1 MANNTLKTRILI
13 CNDTSANWGSSEK
26 VLLKGELAIEFTTD
40 GAPKFKVGDGT
51 NTFSALP
58 YATMTTAEIT
68 TAITNAVNAAKHS
81 HANKTTLD
89 AIEVAL
95 TNALKK
101 NYDAAYTHSTQAHA
115 PSNAQ
120 ANVIETVKV
129 NGAALTP
136 SSKAVDIS
144 VPTKVSQLTN
154 DAGYKTTDNNT
165 TYGLGANASAA
176 NGNAKITLTGSDSSS
191 KSVTIKGSG
200 ATTVT
205 TDANGAVVVT
215 STNTV
220 YSHPNSGVTAGT
232 YKSVTV
238 NAQGHVTGGSN
249 PTTLA
254 GYGITDAAAKSH
266 KHGNADITDVDA
278 SKITSGTIDIARLP
292 KGALERCVIVTDD
305 TARFAL
311 TTDSVQIGDTVKV
324 TATNKM
330 YFVIDDTKL
339 NTEAG
344 YTVYT
349 AGTATS
355 VPWSGV
361 TGKPSTYPPSEHTH
375 DINALINTLGIG
387 TATPTDTD
395 YYICQTAGGGTSDLT
410 YARRSTSSMWNYIK
424 GKADTIYQP
433 KGSYAT
439 SDHTHTY
446 IIDCGNNASKTTLAY
461 SKAGLGYS
469 EYTWLAAW
477 NGYEL
482 RAVNKNQFATS
493 GHTHSQY
500 YDSTISRTTNTVLAA
515 PNGSNGGAT
524 FRALM
529 EEDLPRHN
537 NPYYWEFIGTSGQ
550 DGYIK
555 IMTIKPTVAYQN
567 QPMTFLFGQRGV
579 VSVCRLSIE
588 FTNAGS
594 ASTTEV
600 NSFTVAGAGM
610 NFYIVKSSAGVFDVY
625 VKKIDKYDSIV
636 LYGYWK
642 SSFMDST
649 TITFSDTQI
658 TSVPSGYVQAGW
670 GETVNRS
677 AVSNRTDNSIIVQ
690 LNGGS
695 TEGTNKF
702 TFNGSAAKTINITP
716 SAIGASAV
724 GHSHGVLEDPTKS
737 GANTTNFV
745 SLSYYAKELDDST
758 SDYVAVWNKKGN
770 QIGTQSKSAFVLA
783 SRTYNVTSGTIY
795 LPWDDTSA
803 RAKLPTIETLTRWNG
818 AYDKNGGSVLA
829 YCNQGAFA
837 NGATCN
843 ITYGTSAPTGSGKKG
858 DIYIQIS

>member
-129 NGAALTP
+129 NGTALTP

-305 TARFAL
+305 AARFAL

-361 TGKPSTYPPSEHTH
+361 TGKPSTYTPSAHTQA
-375 DINALINTLGIG
+375 ISTITGLQAALDSKAVNSNMTGATADANG
-387 TATPTDTD
+387 THGLVPAPAKGNQGQFLRGDGKWATPTDTK
-395 YYICQTAGGGTSDLT
+395 YGA
-410 YARRSTSSMWNYIK
+410 ATSSAAGLMSATDKAKLDGIANNANNYSHPTTSGNKHIPTGGSAGQILRWSADGTAVWGSDNNTTYSKFK
-424 GKADTIYQP
+424 G
-433 KGSYAT
+433 AT
-439 SDHTHTY
+439 SDAAGGDGLVPAPAKGAQGQFLRGDGTWATPTDHTY
-446 IIDCGNNASKTTLAY
+446 STMTGASSSADGASGLVPKPAAGSQSKFLRGDGTWAIPTDNNNAVTNTLNTTTKAY
-461 SKAGLGYS
+461 ITG
-469 EYTWLAAW
+469 T
-477 NGYEL
+477 
-482 RAVNKNQFATS
+482 TS
-493 GHTHSQY
+493 A
-500 YDSTISRTTNTVLAA
+500 TTNTGGQIFDTGVYLDTTAGTLTA
-515 PNGSNGGAT
+515 TTFKGALSGNSSSATKLSTSRNFSITGGAT
-524 FRALM
+524 
-529 EEDLPRHN
+529 
-537 NPYYWEFIGTSGQ
+537 
-550 DGYIK
+550 
-555 IMTIKPTVAYQN
+555 
-567 QPMTFLFGQRGV
+567 
-579 VSVCRLSIE
+579 
-588 FTNAGS
+588 
-594 ASTTEV
+594 
-600 NSFTVAGAGM
+600 AGAVSFSGT
-610 NFYIVKSSAGVFDVY
+610 GDVA
-625 VKKIDKYDSIV
+625 
-636 LYGYWK
+636 L
-642 SSFMDST
+642 
-649 TITFSDTQI
+649 
-658 TSVPSGYVQAGW
+658 
-670 GETVNRS
+670 
-677 AVSNRTDNSIIVQ
+677 
-690 LNGGS
+690 
-695 TEGTNKF
+695 
-702 TFNGSAAKTINITP
+702 
-716 SAIGASAV
+716 
-724 GHSHGVLEDPTKS
+724 
-737 GANTTNFV
+737 
-745 SLSYYAKELDDST
+745 
-758 SDYVAVWNKKGN
+758 
-770 QIGTQSKSAFVLA
+770 
-783 SRTYNVTSGTIY
+783 NVTALDAMKLNVASGN
-795 LPWDDTSA
+795 
-803 RAKLPTIETLTRWNG
+803 TLIFDGGG
-818 AYDKNGGSVLA
+818 AA
-829 YCNQGAFA
+829 
-837 NGATCN
+837 
-843 ITYGTSAPTGSGKKG
+843 
-858 DIYIQIS
+858 

>member
-129 NGAALTP
+129 NGTALTP

-278 SKITSGTIDIARLP
+278 SKITSGTIDITRLP

-361 TGKPSTYPPSEHTH
+361 TGKPSTYTPSAHTQA
-375 DINALINTLGIG
+375 ISTITGLQAALDSKAVNSDMTGATADANG
-387 TATPTDTD
+387 THGLVPAPAKGNQGQFLRGDGKWATPTDTKYGAATSSAAGLMSATD
-395 YYICQTAGGGTSDLT
+395 KAKLDGIANNANNYSHPTTSGNKHIPAGGSAGQILRWSADGTAVWGSDNNTT
-410 YARRSTSSMWNYIK
+410 YSKFK
-424 GKADTIYQP
+424 G
-433 KGSYAT
+433 AT
-439 SDHTHTY
+439 SDAAGGDGLVPAPAKGAQGQFLRGDGTWATPTDHTY
-446 IIDCGNNASKTTLAY
+446 STMTGASSSADGASGLVPKPTAGSQSKFLRGDGTWAIPTDNNNAVTNTLNTTTKAY
-461 SKAGLGYS
+461 ITG
-469 EYTWLAAW
+469 T
-477 NGYEL
+477 
-482 RAVNKNQFATS
+482 TS
-493 GHTHSQY
+493 A
-500 YDSTISRTTNTVLAA
+500 TTNTGGQIFDTGVYLDTTAGTLTA
-515 PNGSNGGAT
+515 TTFKGALSGNSSSATKLSTSRNFSITGGAT
-524 FRALM
+524 
-529 EEDLPRHN
+529 
-537 NPYYWEFIGTSGQ
+537 
-550 DGYIK
+550 
-555 IMTIKPTVAYQN
+555 
-567 QPMTFLFGQRGV
+567 
-579 VSVCRLSIE
+579 
-588 FTNAGS
+588 
-594 ASTTEV
+594 
-600 NSFTVAGAGM
+600 AGAVSFSGT
-610 NFYIVKSSAGVFDVY
+610 GDVA
-625 VKKIDKYDSIV
+625 
-636 LYGYWK
+636 L
-642 SSFMDST
+642 
-649 TITFSDTQI
+649 
-658 TSVPSGYVQAGW
+658 
-670 GETVNRS
+670 
-677 AVSNRTDNSIIVQ
+677 
-690 LNGGS
+690 
-695 TEGTNKF
+695 
-702 TFNGSAAKTINITP
+702 
-716 SAIGASAV
+716 
-724 GHSHGVLEDPTKS
+724 
-737 GANTTNFV
+737 
-745 SLSYYAKELDDST
+745 
-758 SDYVAVWNKKGN
+758 
-770 QIGTQSKSAFVLA
+770 
-783 SRTYNVTSGTIY
+783 NVTALDAMKLNVASGN
-795 LPWDDTSA
+795 
-803 RAKLPTIETLTRWNG
+803 TLIFDGGG
-818 AYDKNGGSVLA
+818 AA
-829 YCNQGAFA
+829 
-837 NGATCN
+837 
-843 ITYGTSAPTGSGKKG
+843 
-858 DIYIQIS
+858 

>member
-40 GAPKFKVGDGT
+40 GVPKFKVGDGT

-129 NGAALTP
+129 NGTALTP

-324 TATNKM
+324 TATSKM

-361 TGKPSTYPPSEHTH
+361 TGKPSTYTPSAHTQA
-375 DINALINTLGIG
+375 ISTITGLQAALDSKAANSDMTGATADANG
-387 TATPTDTD
+387 THGLVPAPAKGNQGQFLRGDGKWATPTDTK
-395 YYICQTAGGGTSDLT
+395 YGA
-410 YARRSTSSMWNYIK
+410 ATSSAAGLMSATDKAKLDGIANNANNYSHPTTSGNKHIPTGGSAGQILRWSADGTAVWGSDNNTTYSKFK
-424 GKADTIYQP
+424 G
-433 KGSYAT
+433 AT
-439 SDHTHTY
+439 SDAAGGDGLVPAPAKGAQGQFLRGDGTWATPTDHTY
-446 IIDCGNNASKTTLAY
+446 STMTGASSSADGASGLVPKPTAGSQSKFLRGDGTWAIPTDNNNAVTNTLNTTTKAY
-461 SKAGLGYS
+461 ITG
-469 EYTWLAAW
+469 T
-477 NGYEL
+477 
-482 RAVNKNQFATS
+482 TS
-493 GHTHSQY
+493 A
-500 YDSTISRTTNTVLAA
+500 TTNTGGQIFDTGVYLDTTAGTLTA
-515 PNGSNGGAT
+515 TTFKGALSGNSSSATKLSTSRNFSITGGAT
-524 FRALM
+524 
-529 EEDLPRHN
+529 
-537 NPYYWEFIGTSGQ
+537 
-550 DGYIK
+550 
-555 IMTIKPTVAYQN
+555 
-567 QPMTFLFGQRGV
+567 
-579 VSVCRLSIE
+579 
-588 FTNAGS
+588 
-594 ASTTEV
+594 
-600 NSFTVAGAGM
+600 AGAVSFSGT
-610 NFYIVKSSAGVFDVY
+610 GDVA
-625 VKKIDKYDSIV
+625 
-636 LYGYWK
+636 L
-642 SSFMDST
+642 
-649 TITFSDTQI
+649 
-658 TSVPSGYVQAGW
+658 
-670 GETVNRS
+670 
-677 AVSNRTDNSIIVQ
+677 
-690 LNGGS
+690 
-695 TEGTNKF
+695 
-702 TFNGSAAKTINITP
+702 
-716 SAIGASAV
+716 
-724 GHSHGVLEDPTKS
+724 
-737 GANTTNFV
+737 
-745 SLSYYAKELDDST
+745 
-758 SDYVAVWNKKGN
+758 
-770 QIGTQSKSAFVLA
+770 
-783 SRTYNVTSGTIY
+783 NVTALDAMKLNVASGN
-795 LPWDDTSA
+795 
-803 RAKLPTIETLTRWNG
+803 TLIFDGGG
-818 AYDKNGGSVLA
+818 AA
-829 YCNQGAFA
+829 
-837 NGATCN
+837 
-843 ITYGTSAPTGSGKKG
+843 
-858 DIYIQIS
+858 

>member
-40 GAPKFKVGDGT
+40 GVPKFKVGDGT

-361 TGKPSTYPPSEHTH
+361 TGKPSTYTPSAHTQA
-375 DINALINTLGIG
+375 ISTITGLQAALDSKAVNSDMTGATADANG
-387 TATPTDTD
+387 THGLVPAPAKGNQGQFLRGDGKWATPTDTKYGAATSSAAGLMSATD
-395 YYICQTAGGGTSDLT
+395 KAKLDGIANNANNYSHPTTSGNKHIPAGGSAGQILRWSADGTAVWGSDNNTT
-410 YARRSTSSMWNYIK
+410 YSKFK
-424 GKADTIYQP
+424 G
-433 KGSYAT
+433 AT
-439 SDHTHTY
+439 SDAAGGDGLVPAPAKGAQGQFLRGDGTWATPTDHTY
-446 IIDCGNNASKTTLAY
+446 STMTGASSSADGASGLVPKPTAGSQSKFLRGDGTWAIPTDNNNAVTNTLNTTTKAY
-461 SKAGLGYS
+461 ITG
-469 EYTWLAAW
+469 T
-477 NGYEL
+477 
-482 RAVNKNQFATS
+482 TS
-493 GHTHSQY
+493 A
-500 YDSTISRTTNTVLAA
+500 TTNTGGQIFDTGVYLDTTAGTLTA
-515 PNGSNGGAT
+515 TTFKGALSGNSSSATKLSTSRNFSITGGAT
-524 FRALM
+524 
-529 EEDLPRHN
+529 
-537 NPYYWEFIGTSGQ
+537 
-550 DGYIK
+550 
-555 IMTIKPTVAYQN
+555 
-567 QPMTFLFGQRGV
+567 
-579 VSVCRLSIE
+579 
-588 FTNAGS
+588 
-594 ASTTEV
+594 
-600 NSFTVAGAGM
+600 AGAVSFSGT
-610 NFYIVKSSAGVFDVY
+610 GDVA
-625 VKKIDKYDSIV
+625 
-636 LYGYWK
+636 L
-642 SSFMDST
+642 
-649 TITFSDTQI
+649 
-658 TSVPSGYVQAGW
+658 
-670 GETVNRS
+670 
-677 AVSNRTDNSIIVQ
+677 
-690 LNGGS
+690 
-695 TEGTNKF
+695 
-702 TFNGSAAKTINITP
+702 
-716 SAIGASAV
+716 
-724 GHSHGVLEDPTKS
+724 
-737 GANTTNFV
+737 
-745 SLSYYAKELDDST
+745 
-758 SDYVAVWNKKGN
+758 
-770 QIGTQSKSAFVLA
+770 
-783 SRTYNVTSGTIY
+783 NVTALDAMKLNVASGN
-795 LPWDDTSA
+795 
-803 RAKLPTIETLTRWNG
+803 TLIFDGGG
-818 AYDKNGGSVLA
+818 AA
-829 YCNQGAFA
+829 
-837 NGATCN
+837 
-843 ITYGTSAPTGSGKKG
+843 
-858 DIYIQIS
+858 

>member
-129 NGAALTP
+129 NGTALTP

-324 TATNKM
+324 TATSKM

-361 TGKPSTYPPSEHTH
+361 TGKPSTYTPSAHTQA
-375 DINALINTLGIG
+375 ISTITGLQAALDSKAANSDMTGATSDAAGGDGLVPAPAKGAQGQFLRGDG
-387 TATPTDTD
+387 TWATPTD
-395 YYICQTAGGGTSDLT
+395 
-410 YARRSTSSMWNYIK
+410 
-424 GKADTIYQP
+424 
-433 KGSYAT
+433 
-439 SDHTHTY
+439 HTY
-446 IIDCGNNASKTTLAY
+446 STMTGASSSADGVSGLVPKPAAGSQSKFLRGDGTWAIPTDNNNAVTNTLNTTTKAY
-461 SKAGLGYS
+461 ITG
-469 EYTWLAAW
+469 T
-477 NGYEL
+477 
-482 RAVNKNQFATS
+482 TS
-493 GHTHSQY
+493 A
-500 YDSTISRTTNTVLAA
+500 TTNTGGQIFDTGVYLDTTAGTLTA
-515 PNGSNGGAT
+515 TTFKGALSGNSSSATKLSTSRNFSITGGAT
-524 FRALM
+524 
-529 EEDLPRHN
+529 
-537 NPYYWEFIGTSGQ
+537 
-550 DGYIK
+550 
-555 IMTIKPTVAYQN
+555 
-567 QPMTFLFGQRGV
+567 
-579 VSVCRLSIE
+579 
-588 FTNAGS
+588 
-594 ASTTEV
+594 
-600 NSFTVAGAGM
+600 AGAVSFSGT
-610 NFYIVKSSAGVFDVY
+610 GDVA
-625 VKKIDKYDSIV
+625 
-636 LYGYWK
+636 L
-642 SSFMDST
+642 
-649 TITFSDTQI
+649 
-658 TSVPSGYVQAGW
+658 
-670 GETVNRS
+670 
-677 AVSNRTDNSIIVQ
+677 
-690 LNGGS
+690 
-695 TEGTNKF
+695 
-702 TFNGSAAKTINITP
+702 
-716 SAIGASAV
+716 
-724 GHSHGVLEDPTKS
+724 
-737 GANTTNFV
+737 
-745 SLSYYAKELDDST
+745 
-758 SDYVAVWNKKGN
+758 
-770 QIGTQSKSAFVLA
+770 
-783 SRTYNVTSGTIY
+783 NVTALDAMKLNVASGN
-795 LPWDDTSA
+795 
-803 RAKLPTIETLTRWNG
+803 TLIFDGGG
-818 AYDKNGGSVLA
+818 AA
-829 YCNQGAFA
+829 
-837 NGATCN
+837 
-843 ITYGTSAPTGSGKKG
+843 
-858 DIYIQIS
+858 

>member
-81 HANKTTLD
+81 HANKTPLD

-129 NGAALTP
+129 NGTALTP

-324 TATNKM
+324 TATSKM

-361 TGKPSTYPPSEHTH
+361 TGKPSTYTPSAHTQA
-375 DINALINTLGIG
+375 ISTITGLQAALDSKAANSDMTGATADANG
-387 TATPTDTD
+387 THGLVPAPAKGNQGQFLRGDGKWATPTDTK
-395 YYICQTAGGGTSDLT
+395 YGA
-410 YARRSTSSMWNYIK
+410 ATSSAAGLMSATDKAKLDGIANNANNYSHPTTSGNKHIPTGGSAGQILRWSADGTAVWGSDNNTTYSKFK
-424 GKADTIYQP
+424 G
-433 KGSYAT
+433 AT
-439 SDHTHTY
+439 SDAAGGDGLVPAPAKGAQGQFLRGDGTWATPTDHTY
-446 IIDCGNNASKTTLAY
+446 STMTGASSSADGVSGLVPKPAAGSQSKFLRGDGTWAIPTDNNNAVTNTLNTTTKAY
-461 SKAGLGYS
+461 ITG
-469 EYTWLAAW
+469 T
-477 NGYEL
+477 
-482 RAVNKNQFATS
+482 TS
-493 GHTHSQY
+493 A
-500 YDSTISRTTNTVLAA
+500 TTNTGGQIFDTGVYLDTTAGTLTA
-515 PNGSNGGAT
+515 TTFKGALSGNSSSATKLSTSRNFSITGGAT
-524 FRALM
+524 
-529 EEDLPRHN
+529 
-537 NPYYWEFIGTSGQ
+537 
-550 DGYIK
+550 
-555 IMTIKPTVAYQN
+555 
-567 QPMTFLFGQRGV
+567 
-579 VSVCRLSIE
+579 
-588 FTNAGS
+588 
-594 ASTTEV
+594 
-600 NSFTVAGAGM
+600 AGAVSFSGT
-610 NFYIVKSSAGVFDVY
+610 GDVA
-625 VKKIDKYDSIV
+625 
-636 LYGYWK
+636 L
-642 SSFMDST
+642 
-649 TITFSDTQI
+649 
-658 TSVPSGYVQAGW
+658 
-670 GETVNRS
+670 
-677 AVSNRTDNSIIVQ
+677 
-690 LNGGS
+690 
-695 TEGTNKF
+695 
-702 TFNGSAAKTINITP
+702 
-716 SAIGASAV
+716 
-724 GHSHGVLEDPTKS
+724 
-737 GANTTNFV
+737 
-745 SLSYYAKELDDST
+745 
-758 SDYVAVWNKKGN
+758 
-770 QIGTQSKSAFVLA
+770 
-783 SRTYNVTSGTIY
+783 NVTALDAMKLNVASGN
-795 LPWDDTSA
+795 
-803 RAKLPTIETLTRWNG
+803 TLIFDGGG
-818 AYDKNGGSVLA
+818 AA
-829 YCNQGAFA
+829 
-837 NGATCN
+837 
-843 ITYGTSAPTGSGKKG
+843 
-858 DIYIQIS
+858 

>member
-129 NGAALTP
+129 NGTALTP

-324 TATNKM
+324 TATSKM

-361 TGKPSTYPPSEHTH
+361 TGKPSTYTPSAHTQA
-375 DINALINTLGIG
+375 ISTITGLQAALDSKAANSDMTGATADANG
-387 TATPTDTD
+387 THGLVPAPAKGNQGQFLRGDGKWATPTDTKYGAATSSAAGLMSATDKAKLDGIANNANNYSHPTTSGNKHIPTGGSAGQILRWSADGTAVWGSGTDHKHDLSTMINTLSTEASVPTDAD
-395 YYICQTAGGGTSDLT
+395 YFVSQYVGGGTTTTT
-410 YARRSTSSMWNYIK
+410 YHRRPVSALWSYIK
-424 GKADTIYQP
+424 EKTDGLYQS

-446 IIDCGNNASKTTLAY
+446 IIDGGNNASKTTLAY

-493 GHTHSQY
+493 GHTHSY
-500 YDSTISRTTNTVLAA
+500 LPLSGGTVTGATSFTNTTTSTSTATGAVKVSGGVGVAGRMSANEVGIGNGTVIKYDST
-515 PNGSNGGAT
+515 
-524 FRALM
+524 
-529 EEDLPRHN
+529 
-537 NPYYWEFIGTSGQ
+537 
-550 DGYIK
+550 
-555 IMTIKPTVAYQN
+555 
-567 QPMTFLFGQRGV
+567 
-579 VSVCRLSIE
+579 
-588 FTNAGS
+588 
-594 ASTTEV
+594 
-600 NSFTVAGAGM
+600 
-610 NFYIVKSSAGVFDVY
+610 
-625 VKKIDKYDSIV
+625 
-636 LYGYWK
+636 
-642 SSFMDST
+642 
-649 TITFSDTQI
+649 
-658 TSVPSGYVQAGW
+658 
-670 GETVNRS
+670 
-677 AVSNRTDNSIIVQ
+677 
-690 LNGGS
+690 
-695 TEGTNKF
+695 NKC
-702 TFNGSAAKTINITP
+702 I
-716 SAIGASAV
+716 
-724 GHSHGVLEDPTKS
+724 
-737 GANTTNFV
+737 NFV
-745 SLSYYAKELDDST
+745 FS
-758 SDYVAVWNKKGN
+758 
-770 QIGTQSKSAFVLA
+770 
-783 SRTYNVTSGTIY
+783 
-795 LPWDDTSA
+795 
-803 RAKLPTIETLTRWNG
+803 
-818 AYDKNGGSVLA
+818 
-829 YCNQGAFA
+829 
-837 NGATCN
+837 
-843 ITYGTSAPTGSGKKG
+843 
-858 DIYIQIS
+858 

>member
-40 GAPKFKVGDGT
+40 GVPKFKVGDGT

-129 NGAALTP
+129 NGTTLTP

-361 TGKPSTYPPSEHTH
+361 TGKPSTYTPSAHTQA
-375 DINALINTLGIG
+375 ISTITGLQAALDSKAVNSDMTGATADANG
-387 TATPTDTD
+387 THGLVPAPAKGNQGQFLRGDGKWATPTDTKYGAATSSAAGLMSATD
-395 YYICQTAGGGTSDLT
+395 KAKLDGIANNANNYSHPTTSGNKHIPAGGSAGQILRWSADGTAVWGSDNNTT
-410 YARRSTSSMWNYIK
+410 YSKFK
-424 GKADTIYQP
+424 G
-433 KGSYAT
+433 AT
-439 SDHTHTY
+439 SDAAGGDGLVPAPAKGAQGQFLRGDGTWATPTDHTY
-446 IIDCGNNASKTTLAY
+446 STMTGASSSADGASGLVPKPTAGSQSKFLRGDGTWAIPTDNNNAVTNTLNTTTKAY
-461 SKAGLGYS
+461 ITG
-469 EYTWLAAW
+469 T
-477 NGYEL
+477 
-482 RAVNKNQFATS
+482 TS
-493 GHTHSQY
+493 A
-500 YDSTISRTTNTVLAA
+500 TTNTGGQIFDTGVYLDTTAGTLTA
-515 PNGSNGGAT
+515 TTFKGALSGNSSSATKLSTSRNFSITGGAT
-524 FRALM
+524 
-529 EEDLPRHN
+529 
-537 NPYYWEFIGTSGQ
+537 
-550 DGYIK
+550 
-555 IMTIKPTVAYQN
+555 
-567 QPMTFLFGQRGV
+567 
-579 VSVCRLSIE
+579 
-588 FTNAGS
+588 
-594 ASTTEV
+594 
-600 NSFTVAGAGM
+600 AGAVSFSGT
-610 NFYIVKSSAGVFDVY
+610 GDVA
-625 VKKIDKYDSIV
+625 
-636 LYGYWK
+636 L
-642 SSFMDST
+642 
-649 TITFSDTQI
+649 
-658 TSVPSGYVQAGW
+658 
-670 GETVNRS
+670 
-677 AVSNRTDNSIIVQ
+677 
-690 LNGGS
+690 
-695 TEGTNKF
+695 
-702 TFNGSAAKTINITP
+702 
-716 SAIGASAV
+716 
-724 GHSHGVLEDPTKS
+724 
-737 GANTTNFV
+737 
-745 SLSYYAKELDDST
+745 
-758 SDYVAVWNKKGN
+758 
-770 QIGTQSKSAFVLA
+770 
-783 SRTYNVTSGTIY
+783 NVTALDAMKLNVASGN
-795 LPWDDTSA
+795 
-803 RAKLPTIETLTRWNG
+803 TLIFDGGG
-818 AYDKNGGSVLA
+818 AA
-829 YCNQGAFA
+829 
-837 NGATCN
+837 
-843 ITYGTSAPTGSGKKG
+843 
-858 DIYIQIS
+858 

>member
-81 HANKTTLD
+81 HANKATLD

-129 NGAALTP
+129 NGTALTP

-361 TGKPSTYPPSEHTH
+361 TGKPSTYTPSAHTQA
-375 DINALINTLGIG
+375 ISTITGLQAALDSKAVNSDMTGATADANG
-387 TATPTDTD
+387 THGLVPAPAKGNQGQFLRGDGKWATPTDTKYGAATSSAAGLMSATD
-395 YYICQTAGGGTSDLT
+395 KAKLDGIANNANNYSHPTTSGNKHIPAGGSAGQILRWSADGTAVWGSDNNTT
-410 YARRSTSSMWNYIK
+410 YSKFK
-424 GKADTIYQP
+424 G
-433 KGSYAT
+433 AT
-439 SDHTHTY
+439 SDAAGGDGLVPAPAKGAQGQFLRGDGTWATPTDHTY
-446 IIDCGNNASKTTLAY
+446 STMTGASSSADGASGLVPKPTAGSQSKFLRGDGTWAIPTDNNNAVTNTLNTTTKAY
-461 SKAGLGYS
+461 ITG
-469 EYTWLAAW
+469 T
-477 NGYEL
+477 
-482 RAVNKNQFATS
+482 TS
-493 GHTHSQY
+493 A
-500 YDSTISRTTNTVLAA
+500 TTNTGGQIFDTGVYLDTTAGTLTA
-515 PNGSNGGAT
+515 TTFKGALSGNSSSATKLSTSRNFSITGGAT
-524 FRALM
+524 
-529 EEDLPRHN
+529 
-537 NPYYWEFIGTSGQ
+537 
-550 DGYIK
+550 
-555 IMTIKPTVAYQN
+555 
-567 QPMTFLFGQRGV
+567 
-579 VSVCRLSIE
+579 
-588 FTNAGS
+588 
-594 ASTTEV
+594 
-600 NSFTVAGAGM
+600 AGAVSFSGT
-610 NFYIVKSSAGVFDVY
+610 GDVA
-625 VKKIDKYDSIV
+625 
-636 LYGYWK
+636 L
-642 SSFMDST
+642 
-649 TITFSDTQI
+649 
-658 TSVPSGYVQAGW
+658 
-670 GETVNRS
+670 
-677 AVSNRTDNSIIVQ
+677 
-690 LNGGS
+690 
-695 TEGTNKF
+695 
-702 TFNGSAAKTINITP
+702 
-716 SAIGASAV
+716 
-724 GHSHGVLEDPTKS
+724 
-737 GANTTNFV
+737 
-745 SLSYYAKELDDST
+745 
-758 SDYVAVWNKKGN
+758 
-770 QIGTQSKSAFVLA
+770 
-783 SRTYNVTSGTIY
+783 NVTALDAMKLNVASGN
-795 LPWDDTSA
+795 
-803 RAKLPTIETLTRWNG
+803 TLIFDGGG
-818 AYDKNGGSVLA
+818 AA
-829 YCNQGAFA
+829 
-837 NGATCN
+837 
-843 ITYGTSAPTGSGKKG
+843 
-858 DIYIQIS
+858 

>member
-40 GAPKFKVGDGT
+40 GVPKFKVGDGT

-129 NGAALTP
+129 NGTTLTP

-361 TGKPSTYPPSEHTH
+361 TGKPSTYTPSAHTQA
-375 DINALINTLGIG
+375 ISTITGLQAALDSKAVNSDMTGATADANG
-387 TATPTDTD
+387 THGLVPAPAKGNQGQFLRGDGKWATPTDTK
-395 YYICQTAGGGTSDLT
+395 YGA
-410 YARRSTSSMWNYIK
+410 ATSSAAGLMSATDKAKLDGIANNANNYSHPTTSGNKHIPTGGSAGQILRWSADGTAVWGSDNNTTYSKFK
-424 GKADTIYQP
+424 G
-433 KGSYAT
+433 AT
-439 SDHTHTY
+439 SDAAGGDGLVPAPAKGAQGQFLRGDGTWATPTDHTY
-446 IIDCGNNASKTTLAY
+446 STMTGASSSADGASGLVPKPTAGSQSKFLRGDGTWAIPTDNNNAVTNTLNTTTKAY
-461 SKAGLGYS
+461 ITG
-469 EYTWLAAW
+469 T
-477 NGYEL
+477 
-482 RAVNKNQFATS
+482 TS
-493 GHTHSQY
+493 A
-500 YDSTISRTTNTVLAA
+500 TTNTGGQIFDTGVYLDTTAGTLTA
-515 PNGSNGGAT
+515 TTFKGALSGNSSSATKLSTSRNFSITGGAT
-524 FRALM
+524 
-529 EEDLPRHN
+529 
-537 NPYYWEFIGTSGQ
+537 
-550 DGYIK
+550 
-555 IMTIKPTVAYQN
+555 
-567 QPMTFLFGQRGV
+567 
-579 VSVCRLSIE
+579 
-588 FTNAGS
+588 
-594 ASTTEV
+594 
-600 NSFTVAGAGM
+600 AGAVSFSGT
-610 NFYIVKSSAGVFDVY
+610 GDVA
-625 VKKIDKYDSIV
+625 
-636 LYGYWK
+636 L
-642 SSFMDST
+642 
-649 TITFSDTQI
+649 
-658 TSVPSGYVQAGW
+658 
-670 GETVNRS
+670 
-677 AVSNRTDNSIIVQ
+677 
-690 LNGGS
+690 
-695 TEGTNKF
+695 
-702 TFNGSAAKTINITP
+702 
-716 SAIGASAV
+716 
-724 GHSHGVLEDPTKS
+724 
-737 GANTTNFV
+737 
-745 SLSYYAKELDDST
+745 
-758 SDYVAVWNKKGN
+758 
-770 QIGTQSKSAFVLA
+770 
-783 SRTYNVTSGTIY
+783 NVTALDAMKLNVASGN
-795 LPWDDTSA
+795 
-803 RAKLPTIETLTRWNG
+803 TLIFDGGG
-818 AYDKNGGSVLA
+818 AA
-829 YCNQGAFA
+829 
-837 NGATCN
+837 
-843 ITYGTSAPTGSGKKG
+843 
-858 DIYIQIS
+858 

>member
-129 NGAALTP
+129 NGTALTP

-361 TGKPSTYPPSEHTH
+361 TGKPSTYTPSAHTQA
-375 DINALINTLGIG
+375 ISTITGLQAALDSKAVNSDMTGATADANG
-387 TATPTDTD
+387 THGLVPAPAKGNQGQFLRGDGKWATPTDTKYGAATSSAAGLMSATD
-395 YYICQTAGGGTSDLT
+395 KAKLDGIANNANNYSHPTTSGNKHIPAGGSAGQILRWSADGTAVWGSDNNTT
-410 YARRSTSSMWNYIK
+410 YSKFK
-424 GKADTIYQP
+424 G
-433 KGSYAT
+433 AT
-439 SDHTHTY
+439 SDAAGGDGLVPAPAKGAQGQFLRGDGTWATPTDHTY
-446 IIDCGNNASKTTLAY
+446 SAMTGASSSADGASGLVPKPTAGSQSKFLRGDGTWAIPTDNNNAVTNTLNTTTKAY
-461 SKAGLGYS
+461 ITG
-469 EYTWLAAW
+469 T
-477 NGYEL
+477 
-482 RAVNKNQFATS
+482 TS
-493 GHTHSQY
+493 A
-500 YDSTISRTTNTVLAA
+500 TTNTGGQIFDTGVYLDTTAGTLTA
-515 PNGSNGGAT
+515 TTFKGALSGNSSSATKLSTSRNFSITGGAT
-524 FRALM
+524 
-529 EEDLPRHN
+529 
-537 NPYYWEFIGTSGQ
+537 
-550 DGYIK
+550 
-555 IMTIKPTVAYQN
+555 
-567 QPMTFLFGQRGV
+567 
-579 VSVCRLSIE
+579 
-588 FTNAGS
+588 
-594 ASTTEV
+594 
-600 NSFTVAGAGM
+600 AGAVSFSGT
-610 NFYIVKSSAGVFDVY
+610 GDVA
-625 VKKIDKYDSIV
+625 
-636 LYGYWK
+636 L
-642 SSFMDST
+642 
-649 TITFSDTQI
+649 
-658 TSVPSGYVQAGW
+658 
-670 GETVNRS
+670 
-677 AVSNRTDNSIIVQ
+677 
-690 LNGGS
+690 
-695 TEGTNKF
+695 
-702 TFNGSAAKTINITP
+702 
-716 SAIGASAV
+716 
-724 GHSHGVLEDPTKS
+724 
-737 GANTTNFV
+737 
-745 SLSYYAKELDDST
+745 
-758 SDYVAVWNKKGN
+758 
-770 QIGTQSKSAFVLA
+770 
-783 SRTYNVTSGTIY
+783 NVTALDAMKLNVASGN
-795 LPWDDTSA
+795 
-803 RAKLPTIETLTRWNG
+803 TLIFDGGG
-818 AYDKNGGSVLA
+818 AA
-829 YCNQGAFA
+829 
-837 NGATCN
+837 
-843 ITYGTSAPTGSGKKG
+843 
-858 DIYIQIS
+858 

>member
-129 NGAALTP
+129 NGTALTP

-324 TATNKM
+324 TATSKM

-361 TGKPSTYPPSEHTH
+361 TGKPSTYTPSAHTQA
-375 DINALINTLGIG
+375 ISTITGLQAALDSKAANSDMTGATADANG
-387 TATPTDTD
+387 THGLVPAPAKGNQGQFLRGDGKWATPTDTK
-395 YYICQTAGGGTSDLT
+395 YGA
-410 YARRSTSSMWNYIK
+410 ATSSAAGLMSATDKAKLDGIANNANNYSHPTTSGNKHIPTGGSAGQILRWSADGTAVWGSDNNTTYSKFK
-424 GKADTIYQP
+424 G
-433 KGSYAT
+433 AT
-439 SDHTHTY
+439 SDAAGGDGLVPAPAKGAQGQFLRGDGTWATPTDHTY
-446 IIDCGNNASKTTLAY
+446 STMTGASSSADGASGLVPKPAAGSQSKFLRGDGTWAIPTDNNNAVTNTLNTTTKAY
-461 SKAGLGYS
+461 ITG
-469 EYTWLAAW
+469 T
-477 NGYEL
+477 
-482 RAVNKNQFATS
+482 TS
-493 GHTHSQY
+493 A
-500 YDSTISRTTNTVLAA
+500 TTNTGGQIFDTGVYLDTTAGTLTA
-515 PNGSNGGAT
+515 TTFKGALSGNSSSATKLSTSRNFSITGGAT
-524 FRALM
+524 
-529 EEDLPRHN
+529 
-537 NPYYWEFIGTSGQ
+537 
-550 DGYIK
+550 
-555 IMTIKPTVAYQN
+555 
-567 QPMTFLFGQRGV
+567 
-579 VSVCRLSIE
+579 
-588 FTNAGS
+588 
-594 ASTTEV
+594 
-600 NSFTVAGAGM
+600 AGAVSFSGT
-610 NFYIVKSSAGVFDVY
+610 GDVA
-625 VKKIDKYDSIV
+625 
-636 LYGYWK
+636 L
-642 SSFMDST
+642 
-649 TITFSDTQI
+649 
-658 TSVPSGYVQAGW
+658 
-670 GETVNRS
+670 
-677 AVSNRTDNSIIVQ
+677 
-690 LNGGS
+690 
-695 TEGTNKF
+695 
-702 TFNGSAAKTINITP
+702 
-716 SAIGASAV
+716 
-724 GHSHGVLEDPTKS
+724 
-737 GANTTNFV
+737 
-745 SLSYYAKELDDST
+745 
-758 SDYVAVWNKKGN
+758 
-770 QIGTQSKSAFVLA
+770 
-783 SRTYNVTSGTIY
+783 NVTALDAIKLNVASGN
-795 LPWDDTSA
+795 
-803 RAKLPTIETLTRWNG
+803 TLIFDGGG
-818 AYDKNGGSVLA
+818 AA
-829 YCNQGAFA
+829 
-837 NGATCN
+837 
-843 ITYGTSAPTGSGKKG
+843 
-858 DIYIQIS
+858 

>member
-129 NGAALTP
+129 NGTALTP

-361 TGKPSTYPPSEHTH
+361 TGKPSTYTPSAHTQA
-375 DINALINTLGIG
+375 ISTITGLQAALDSKAVNSDMTGATADANG
-387 TATPTDTD
+387 THGLVPAPAKGNQGQFLRGDGKWATPTDTKYGAATSSAAGLMSATD
-395 YYICQTAGGGTSDLT
+395 KAKLDGIANNANNYSHPTTSGNKHIPAGGSAGQILRWSADGTAVWGSDNNTT
-410 YARRSTSSMWNYIK
+410 YSKFK
-424 GKADTIYQP
+424 G
-433 KGSYAT
+433 AT
-439 SDHTHTY
+439 SDAAGGDGLVPAPAKGAQGQFLRGDGTWATPTDHTY
-446 IIDCGNNASKTTLAY
+446 STMTGASSSADGASGLVPKPTAGSQSKFLRGDGTWAIPTDNNNAVTNTLNTTTKAY
-461 SKAGLGYS
+461 ITG
-469 EYTWLAAW
+469 T
-477 NGYEL
+477 
-482 RAVNKNQFATS
+482 TS
-493 GHTHSQY
+493 A
-500 YDSTISRTTNTVLAA
+500 TTNTGGQIFDTGVYLDTTAGTLTA
-515 PNGSNGGAT
+515 TTFKGALSGNSSSATKLSTSRNFSITGGAT
-524 FRALM
+524 
-529 EEDLPRHN
+529 
-537 NPYYWEFIGTSGQ
+537 
-550 DGYIK
+550 
-555 IMTIKPTVAYQN
+555 
-567 QPMTFLFGQRGV
+567 
-579 VSVCRLSIE
+579 
-588 FTNAGS
+588 
-594 ASTTEV
+594 
-600 NSFTVAGAGM
+600 AGAVSFSGT
-610 NFYIVKSSAGVFDVY
+610 GDVA
-625 VKKIDKYDSIV
+625 
-636 LYGYWK
+636 L
-642 SSFMDST
+642 
-649 TITFSDTQI
+649 
-658 TSVPSGYVQAGW
+658 
-670 GETVNRS
+670 
-677 AVSNRTDNSIIVQ
+677 
-690 LNGGS
+690 
-695 TEGTNKF
+695 
-702 TFNGSAAKTINITP
+702 
-716 SAIGASAV
+716 
-724 GHSHGVLEDPTKS
+724 
-737 GANTTNFV
+737 
-745 SLSYYAKELDDST
+745 
-758 SDYVAVWNKKGN
+758 
-770 QIGTQSKSAFVLA
+770 
-783 SRTYNVTSGTIY
+783 NVTALDAMKLNVASGN
-795 LPWDDTSA
+795 
-803 RAKLPTIETLTRWNG
+803 TLILDGGG
-818 AYDKNGGSVLA
+818 AA
-829 YCNQGAFA
+829 
-837 NGATCN
+837 
-843 ITYGTSAPTGSGKKG
+843 
-858 DIYIQIS
+858 

>member
-40 GAPKFKVGDGT
+40 GVPKFKVGDGT

-129 NGAALTP
+129 NGTTLTP

-361 TGKPSTYPPSEHTH
+361 TGKPSTYTPSAHTQA
-375 DINALINTLGIG
+375 ISTITGLQAALDSKAVNSDMTGATADANG
-387 TATPTDTD
+387 THGLVPAPAKGAQGQFLRGDGTWATPTDHTYSTMTGASSSAD
-395 YYICQTAGGGTSDLT
+395 GASGLVPKPTAGSQSKFLRGDGTWAIPTD
-410 YARRSTSSMWNYIK
+410 N
-424 GKADTIYQP
+424 
-433 KGSYAT
+433 
-439 SDHTHTY
+439 
-446 IIDCGNNASKTTLAY
+446 NNAVTNTLNTTTKAY
-461 SKAGLGYS
+461 ITG
-469 EYTWLAAW
+469 T
-477 NGYEL
+477 
-482 RAVNKNQFATS
+482 TS
-493 GHTHSQY
+493 A
-500 YDSTISRTTNTVLAA
+500 TTNTGGQIFDTGVYLDTTAGTLTA
-515 PNGSNGGAT
+515 TTFKGALSGNSSSATKLSTSRNFSITGGAT
-524 FRALM
+524 
-529 EEDLPRHN
+529 
-537 NPYYWEFIGTSGQ
+537 
-550 DGYIK
+550 
-555 IMTIKPTVAYQN
+555 
-567 QPMTFLFGQRGV
+567 
-579 VSVCRLSIE
+579 
-588 FTNAGS
+588 
-594 ASTTEV
+594 
-600 NSFTVAGAGM
+600 AGAVSFSGT
-610 NFYIVKSSAGVFDVY
+610 GDVA
-625 VKKIDKYDSIV
+625 
-636 LYGYWK
+636 L
-642 SSFMDST
+642 
-649 TITFSDTQI
+649 
-658 TSVPSGYVQAGW
+658 
-670 GETVNRS
+670 
-677 AVSNRTDNSIIVQ
+677 
-690 LNGGS
+690 
-695 TEGTNKF
+695 
-702 TFNGSAAKTINITP
+702 
-716 SAIGASAV
+716 
-724 GHSHGVLEDPTKS
+724 
-737 GANTTNFV
+737 
-745 SLSYYAKELDDST
+745 
-758 SDYVAVWNKKGN
+758 
-770 QIGTQSKSAFVLA
+770 
-783 SRTYNVTSGTIY
+783 NVTALDAMKLNVASGN
-795 LPWDDTSA
+795 
-803 RAKLPTIETLTRWNG
+803 TLIFDGGG
-818 AYDKNGGSVLA
+818 AA
-829 YCNQGAFA
+829 
-837 NGATCN
+837 
-843 ITYGTSAPTGSGKKG
+843 
-858 DIYIQIS
+858 

>member
-68 TAITNAVNAAKHS
+68 TAVTNAVNAAKHS

-129 NGAALTP
+129 NGTALTP

-324 TATNKM
+324 TATSKM

-361 TGKPSTYPPSEHTH
+361 TGKPSTYTPSAHTQA
-375 DINALINTLGIG
+375 ISTITGLQAALDSKAANSDMTGATADANG
-387 TATPTDTD
+387 THGLVPAPAKGNQGQFLRGDGKWATPTDTK
-395 YYICQTAGGGTSDLT
+395 YGA
-410 YARRSTSSMWNYIK
+410 ATSSAAGLMSATDKAKLDGIANNANNYSHPTTSGNKHIPTGGSAGQILRWSADGTAVWGSDNNTTYSKFK
-424 GKADTIYQP
+424 G
-433 KGSYAT
+433 AT
-439 SDHTHTY
+439 SDAAGGDGLVPAPAKGAQGQFLRGDGTWATPTDHTY
-446 IIDCGNNASKTTLAY
+446 STMTGASSSADGASGLVPKPAAGSQSKFLRGDGTWAIPTDNNNA
-461 SKAGLGYS
+461 
-469 EYTWLAAW
+469 
-477 NGYEL
+477 
-482 RAVNKNQFATS
+482 V
-493 GHTHSQY
+493 
-500 YDSTISRTTNTVLAA
+500 TNTLNTTTKAYITGTTSATINTGGQIFDTGVYLDTTAGTLTA
-515 PNGSNGGAT
+515 TTFKGALSGNSSSATKLSTSRNFSITGGAT
-524 FRALM
+524 
-529 EEDLPRHN
+529 
-537 NPYYWEFIGTSGQ
+537 
-550 DGYIK
+550 
-555 IMTIKPTVAYQN
+555 
-567 QPMTFLFGQRGV
+567 
-579 VSVCRLSIE
+579 
-588 FTNAGS
+588 
-594 ASTTEV
+594 
-600 NSFTVAGAGM
+600 AGAVSFSGT
-610 NFYIVKSSAGVFDVY
+610 GDVA
-625 VKKIDKYDSIV
+625 
-636 LYGYWK
+636 L
-642 SSFMDST
+642 
-649 TITFSDTQI
+649 
-658 TSVPSGYVQAGW
+658 
-670 GETVNRS
+670 
-677 AVSNRTDNSIIVQ
+677 
-690 LNGGS
+690 
-695 TEGTNKF
+695 
-702 TFNGSAAKTINITP
+702 
-716 SAIGASAV
+716 
-724 GHSHGVLEDPTKS
+724 
-737 GANTTNFV
+737 
-745 SLSYYAKELDDST
+745 
-758 SDYVAVWNKKGN
+758 
-770 QIGTQSKSAFVLA
+770 
-783 SRTYNVTSGTIY
+783 NVTALDAMKLNVASGN
-795 LPWDDTSA
+795 
-803 RAKLPTIETLTRWNG
+803 TLIFDGGG
-818 AYDKNGGSVLA
+818 AA
-829 YCNQGAFA
+829 
-837 NGATCN
+837 
-843 ITYGTSAPTGSGKKG
+843 
-858 DIYIQIS
+858 

>member
-81 HANKTTLD
+81 HANKATLD

-129 NGAALTP
+129 NGTALTP

-324 TATNKM
+324 TATSKM

-361 TGKPSTYPPSEHTH
+361 TGKPSTYTPSAHTQA
-375 DINALINTLGIG
+375 ISTITGLQAALDSKAANSDMTGATADANG
-387 TATPTDTD
+387 THGLVPAPAKGNQGQFLRGDGKWATPTDTK
-395 YYICQTAGGGTSDLT
+395 YGA
-410 YARRSTSSMWNYIK
+410 ATSSAAGLMSATDKAKLDGIANNANNYSHPTTSGNKHIPTGGSAGQILRWSADGTAVWGSDNNTTYSKFK
-424 GKADTIYQP
+424 G
-433 KGSYAT
+433 AT
-439 SDHTHTY
+439 SDAAGGDGLVPAPAKGAQGQFLRGDGTWATPTDHTY
-446 IIDCGNNASKTTLAY
+446 STMTGASSSADGVSGLVPKPAAGSQSKFLRGDGTWAIPTDNNNAVTNTLNTTTKAY
-461 SKAGLGYS
+461 ITG
-469 EYTWLAAW
+469 T
-477 NGYEL
+477 
-482 RAVNKNQFATS
+482 TS
-493 GHTHSQY
+493 A
-500 YDSTISRTTNTVLAA
+500 TTNTGGQIFDTGVYLDTTAGTLTA
-515 PNGSNGGAT
+515 TTFKGALSGNSSSATKLSTSRNFSITGGAT
-524 FRALM
+524 
-529 EEDLPRHN
+529 
-537 NPYYWEFIGTSGQ
+537 
-550 DGYIK
+550 
-555 IMTIKPTVAYQN
+555 
-567 QPMTFLFGQRGV
+567 
-579 VSVCRLSIE
+579 
-588 FTNAGS
+588 
-594 ASTTEV
+594 
-600 NSFTVAGAGM
+600 AGAVSFSGT
-610 NFYIVKSSAGVFDVY
+610 GDVA
-625 VKKIDKYDSIV
+625 
-636 LYGYWK
+636 L
-642 SSFMDST
+642 
-649 TITFSDTQI
+649 
-658 TSVPSGYVQAGW
+658 
-670 GETVNRS
+670 
-677 AVSNRTDNSIIVQ
+677 
-690 LNGGS
+690 
-695 TEGTNKF
+695 
-702 TFNGSAAKTINITP
+702 
-716 SAIGASAV
+716 
-724 GHSHGVLEDPTKS
+724 
-737 GANTTNFV
+737 
-745 SLSYYAKELDDST
+745 
-758 SDYVAVWNKKGN
+758 
-770 QIGTQSKSAFVLA
+770 
-783 SRTYNVTSGTIY
+783 NVTALDAMKLNVASGN
-795 LPWDDTSA
+795 
-803 RAKLPTIETLTRWNG
+803 TLIFDGGG
-818 AYDKNGGSVLA
+818 AA
-829 YCNQGAFA
+829 
-837 NGATCN
+837 
-843 ITYGTSAPTGSGKKG
+843 
-858 DIYIQIS
+858 

>member
-129 NGAALTP
+129 NGTALTP

-324 TATNKM
+324 TATSKM

-361 TGKPSTYPPSEHTH
+361 TGKPSTYTPSAHTQA
-375 DINALINTLGIG
+375 ISTITGLQAALDSKAANSDMTGATADANG
-387 TATPTDTD
+387 THGLVPAPAKGNQGQFLRGDGKWATPTDTKYGAATSSAAGLMSATD
-395 YYICQTAGGGTSDLT
+395 KAKLDGIANNANNYSHPTTSGNKHIPAGGSAGQILRWSADGTAVWGSDNNTT
-410 YARRSTSSMWNYIK
+410 YSKFK
-424 GKADTIYQP
+424 G
-433 KGSYAT
+433 AT
-439 SDHTHTY
+439 SDAAGGDGLVPAPAKGAQGQFLRGDGTWATPTDHTY
-446 IIDCGNNASKTTLAY
+446 STMTGASSSADGASGLVPKPTAGSQSKFLRGDGTWAIPTDNNNAVTNTLNTTTKAY
-461 SKAGLGYS
+461 ITG
-469 EYTWLAAW
+469 T
-477 NGYEL
+477 
-482 RAVNKNQFATS
+482 TS
-493 GHTHSQY
+493 A
-500 YDSTISRTTNTVLAA
+500 TTNTGGQIFDTGVYLDTTAGTLTA
-515 PNGSNGGAT
+515 TTFKGALSGNSSSATKLSTSRNFSITGGAT
-524 FRALM
+524 
-529 EEDLPRHN
+529 
-537 NPYYWEFIGTSGQ
+537 
-550 DGYIK
+550 
-555 IMTIKPTVAYQN
+555 
-567 QPMTFLFGQRGV
+567 
-579 VSVCRLSIE
+579 
-588 FTNAGS
+588 
-594 ASTTEV
+594 
-600 NSFTVAGAGM
+600 AGAVSFSGT
-610 NFYIVKSSAGVFDVY
+610 GDVA
-625 VKKIDKYDSIV
+625 
-636 LYGYWK
+636 L
-642 SSFMDST
+642 
-649 TITFSDTQI
+649 
-658 TSVPSGYVQAGW
+658 
-670 GETVNRS
+670 
-677 AVSNRTDNSIIVQ
+677 
-690 LNGGS
+690 
-695 TEGTNKF
+695 
-702 TFNGSAAKTINITP
+702 
-716 SAIGASAV
+716 
-724 GHSHGVLEDPTKS
+724 
-737 GANTTNFV
+737 
-745 SLSYYAKELDDST
+745 
-758 SDYVAVWNKKGN
+758 
-770 QIGTQSKSAFVLA
+770 
-783 SRTYNVTSGTIY
+783 NVTA
-795 LPWDDTSA
+795 LDA
-803 RAKLPTIETLTRWNG
+803 MKLNVASDNTLIFDGGG
-818 AYDKNGGSVLA
+818 AA
-829 YCNQGAFA
+829 
-837 NGATCN
+837 
-843 ITYGTSAPTGSGKKG
+843 
-858 DIYIQIS
+858 

>member
-40 GAPKFKVGDGT
+40 GAPKFKVVDGT

-129 NGAALTP
+129 NGTALTP

-324 TATNKM
+324 TATSKM

-361 TGKPSTYPPSEHTH
+361 TGKPSTYTPSAHTQA
-375 DINALINTLGIG
+375 ISTITGLQAALDSKAANSDMTGATADANG
-387 TATPTDTD
+387 THGLVPAPAKGNQGQFLRGDGKWATPTDTK
-395 YYICQTAGGGTSDLT
+395 YGA
-410 YARRSTSSMWNYIK
+410 ATSSAAGLMSATDKAKLDGIANNANNYSHPTTSGNKHIPTGGSAGQILRWSADGTAVWGSDNNTTYSKFK
-424 GKADTIYQP
+424 G
-433 KGSYAT
+433 AT
-439 SDHTHTY
+439 SDAAGGDGLVPAPAKGAQGQFLRGDGTWATPTDHTY
-446 IIDCGNNASKTTLAY
+446 STMTGASSSADGASGLVPKPAAGSQSKFLRGDGTWAIPTDNNNAVTNTLNTTTKAY
-461 SKAGLGYS
+461 ITG
-469 EYTWLAAW
+469 T
-477 NGYEL
+477 
-482 RAVNKNQFATS
+482 TS
-493 GHTHSQY
+493 A
-500 YDSTISRTTNTVLAA
+500 TTNTGGQIFDTGVYLDTTAGTLTA
-515 PNGSNGGAT
+515 TTFKGALSGNSSSATKLSTSRNFSITGGAT
-524 FRALM
+524 
-529 EEDLPRHN
+529 
-537 NPYYWEFIGTSGQ
+537 
-550 DGYIK
+550 
-555 IMTIKPTVAYQN
+555 
-567 QPMTFLFGQRGV
+567 
-579 VSVCRLSIE
+579 
-588 FTNAGS
+588 
-594 ASTTEV
+594 
-600 NSFTVAGAGM
+600 AGAVSFSGT
-610 NFYIVKSSAGVFDVY
+610 GDVA
-625 VKKIDKYDSIV
+625 
-636 LYGYWK
+636 L
-642 SSFMDST
+642 
-649 TITFSDTQI
+649 
-658 TSVPSGYVQAGW
+658 
-670 GETVNRS
+670 
-677 AVSNRTDNSIIVQ
+677 
-690 LNGGS
+690 
-695 TEGTNKF
+695 
-702 TFNGSAAKTINITP
+702 
-716 SAIGASAV
+716 
-724 GHSHGVLEDPTKS
+724 
-737 GANTTNFV
+737 
-745 SLSYYAKELDDST
+745 
-758 SDYVAVWNKKGN
+758 
-770 QIGTQSKSAFVLA
+770 
-783 SRTYNVTSGTIY
+783 NVTALDAMKLNVASGN
-795 LPWDDTSA
+795 
-803 RAKLPTIETLTRWNG
+803 TLIFDGGG
-818 AYDKNGGSVLA
+818 AA
-829 YCNQGAFA
+829 
-837 NGATCN
+837 
-843 ITYGTSAPTGSGKKG
+843 
-858 DIYIQIS
+858 

>member
-129 NGAALTP
+129 NGTALTP

-361 TGKPSTYPPSEHTH
+361 TGKPSTYTPSAHTQA
-375 DINALINTLGIG
+375 ISTITGLQAALDSKAVNSDMTGATADANG
-387 TATPTDTD
+387 THGLVPAPAKGNQGQFLRGDGKWATPTDTKYGAATSSAAGLMSAID
-395 YYICQTAGGGTSDLT
+395 KAKLDGIANNANNYSHPTTSGNKHIPAGGSAGQILRWSADGTAVWGSDNNTT
-410 YARRSTSSMWNYIK
+410 YSKFK
-424 GKADTIYQP
+424 G
-433 KGSYAT
+433 AT
-439 SDHTHTY
+439 SDAAGGDGLVPAPAKGAQGQFLRGDGTWATPTDHTY
-446 IIDCGNNASKTTLAY
+446 STMTGASSSADGASGLVPKPTAGSQSKFLRGDGTWAIPTDNNNAVTNTLNTTTKAY
-461 SKAGLGYS
+461 ITG
-469 EYTWLAAW
+469 T
-477 NGYEL
+477 
-482 RAVNKNQFATS
+482 TS
-493 GHTHSQY
+493 A
-500 YDSTISRTTNTVLAA
+500 TTNTGGQIFDTGVYLDTTAGTLTA
-515 PNGSNGGAT
+515 TTFKGALSGNSSSATKLSTSRNFSITGGAT
-524 FRALM
+524 
-529 EEDLPRHN
+529 
-537 NPYYWEFIGTSGQ
+537 
-550 DGYIK
+550 
-555 IMTIKPTVAYQN
+555 
-567 QPMTFLFGQRGV
+567 
-579 VSVCRLSIE
+579 
-588 FTNAGS
+588 
-594 ASTTEV
+594 
-600 NSFTVAGAGM
+600 AGAVSFSGT
-610 NFYIVKSSAGVFDVY
+610 GDVA
-625 VKKIDKYDSIV
+625 
-636 LYGYWK
+636 L
-642 SSFMDST
+642 
-649 TITFSDTQI
+649 
-658 TSVPSGYVQAGW
+658 
-670 GETVNRS
+670 
-677 AVSNRTDNSIIVQ
+677 
-690 LNGGS
+690 
-695 TEGTNKF
+695 
-702 TFNGSAAKTINITP
+702 
-716 SAIGASAV
+716 
-724 GHSHGVLEDPTKS
+724 
-737 GANTTNFV
+737 
-745 SLSYYAKELDDST
+745 
-758 SDYVAVWNKKGN
+758 
-770 QIGTQSKSAFVLA
+770 
-783 SRTYNVTSGTIY
+783 NVTALDAMKLNVASGN
-795 LPWDDTSA
+795 
-803 RAKLPTIETLTRWNG
+803 TLIFDGGG
-818 AYDKNGGSVLA
+818 AA
-829 YCNQGAFA
+829 
-837 NGATCN
+837 
-843 ITYGTSAPTGSGKKG
+843 
-858 DIYIQIS
+858 

>member
-81 HANKTTLD
+81 HANKATLD

-129 NGAALTP
+129 NGTALTP

-254 GYGITDAAAKSH
+254 GYGITDAAVKSH

-324 TATNKM
+324 TATSKM

-361 TGKPSTYPPSEHTH
+361 TGKPSTYTPSAHTQA
-375 DINALINTLGIG
+375 ISTITGLQAALDSKAANSDMTGATADANG
-387 TATPTDTD
+387 THGLVPAPAKGNQGQFLRGDGKWATPTDTK
-395 YYICQTAGGGTSDLT
+395 YGA
-410 YARRSTSSMWNYIK
+410 ATSSAAGLMSATDKAKLDGIANNANNYSHPTTSGNKHIPTGGSAGQILRWSADGTAVWGSDNNTTYSKFK
-424 GKADTIYQP
+424 G
-433 KGSYAT
+433 AT
-439 SDHTHTY
+439 SDAAGGDGLVPAPAKGAQGQFLRGDGTWATPTDHTY
-446 IIDCGNNASKTTLAY
+446 STMTGASSSADGASGLVPKPAAGSQSKFLRGDGTWAIPTDNNNAVTNTLNTTTKAY
-461 SKAGLGYS
+461 ITG
-469 EYTWLAAW
+469 T
-477 NGYEL
+477 
-482 RAVNKNQFATS
+482 TS
-493 GHTHSQY
+493 A
-500 YDSTISRTTNTVLAA
+500 TTNTGGQIFDTGVYLDTTAGTLTA
-515 PNGSNGGAT
+515 TTFKGALSGNSSSATKLSTSRNFSITGGAT
-524 FRALM
+524 
-529 EEDLPRHN
+529 
-537 NPYYWEFIGTSGQ
+537 
-550 DGYIK
+550 
-555 IMTIKPTVAYQN
+555 
-567 QPMTFLFGQRGV
+567 
-579 VSVCRLSIE
+579 
-588 FTNAGS
+588 
-594 ASTTEV
+594 
-600 NSFTVAGAGM
+600 AGAVSFSGT
-610 NFYIVKSSAGVFDVY
+610 GDVA
-625 VKKIDKYDSIV
+625 
-636 LYGYWK
+636 L
-642 SSFMDST
+642 
-649 TITFSDTQI
+649 
-658 TSVPSGYVQAGW
+658 
-670 GETVNRS
+670 
-677 AVSNRTDNSIIVQ
+677 
-690 LNGGS
+690 
-695 TEGTNKF
+695 
-702 TFNGSAAKTINITP
+702 
-716 SAIGASAV
+716 
-724 GHSHGVLEDPTKS
+724 
-737 GANTTNFV
+737 
-745 SLSYYAKELDDST
+745 
-758 SDYVAVWNKKGN
+758 
-770 QIGTQSKSAFVLA
+770 
-783 SRTYNVTSGTIY
+783 NVTALDAMKLNVASGN
-795 LPWDDTSA
+795 
-803 RAKLPTIETLTRWNG
+803 TLIFDGGG
-818 AYDKNGGSVLA
+818 AA
-829 YCNQGAFA
+829 
-837 NGATCN
+837 
-843 ITYGTSAPTGSGKKG
+843 
-858 DIYIQIS
+858 

>member
-292 KGALERCVIVTDD
+292 KGALERCVIVTDY

-361 TGKPSTYPPSEHTH
+361 TGKPSTYTPSAHTQA
-375 DINALINTLGIG
+375 ISTITGLQAALDSKAVNSDMTGATADANG
-387 TATPTDTD
+387 THGLVPAPAKGNQGQFLRGDGKWATPTDTKYGAATSSAAGLMSATD
-395 YYICQTAGGGTSDLT
+395 KAKLDGIANNANNYSHPTTSGNKHIPAGGSAGQILRWSADGTAVWGSDNNTT
-410 YARRSTSSMWNYIK
+410 YSKFK
-424 GKADTIYQP
+424 G
-433 KGSYAT
+433 AT
-439 SDHTHTY
+439 SDAAGGDGLVPAPAKGAQGQFLRGDGTWATPTDHTY
-446 IIDCGNNASKTTLAY
+446 STMTGASSSADGASGLVPKPTAGSQSKFLRGDGTWAIPTDNNNAVTNTLNTTTKAY
-461 SKAGLGYS
+461 ITG
-469 EYTWLAAW
+469 T
-477 NGYEL
+477 
-482 RAVNKNQFATS
+482 TS
-493 GHTHSQY
+493 A
-500 YDSTISRTTNTVLAA
+500 TTNTGGQIFDTGVYLDTTAGTLTA
-515 PNGSNGGAT
+515 TTFKGALSGNSSSATKLSTSRNFSITGGAT
-524 FRALM
+524 
-529 EEDLPRHN
+529 
-537 NPYYWEFIGTSGQ
+537 
-550 DGYIK
+550 
-555 IMTIKPTVAYQN
+555 
-567 QPMTFLFGQRGV
+567 
-579 VSVCRLSIE
+579 
-588 FTNAGS
+588 
-594 ASTTEV
+594 
-600 NSFTVAGAGM
+600 AGAVSFSGT
-610 NFYIVKSSAGVFDVY
+610 GDVA
-625 VKKIDKYDSIV
+625 
-636 LYGYWK
+636 L
-642 SSFMDST
+642 
-649 TITFSDTQI
+649 
-658 TSVPSGYVQAGW
+658 
-670 GETVNRS
+670 
-677 AVSNRTDNSIIVQ
+677 
-690 LNGGS
+690 
-695 TEGTNKF
+695 
-702 TFNGSAAKTINITP
+702 
-716 SAIGASAV
+716 
-724 GHSHGVLEDPTKS
+724 
-737 GANTTNFV
+737 
-745 SLSYYAKELDDST
+745 
-758 SDYVAVWNKKGN
+758 
-770 QIGTQSKSAFVLA
+770 
-783 SRTYNVTSGTIY
+783 NVTALDAMKLNVASGN
-795 LPWDDTSA
+795 
-803 RAKLPTIETLTRWNG
+803 TLIFDGGG
-818 AYDKNGGSVLA
+818 AA
-829 YCNQGAFA
+829 
-837 NGATCN
+837 
-843 ITYGTSAPTGSGKKG
+843 
-858 DIYIQIS
+858 

>member
-40 GAPKFKVGDGT
+40 GVPKFKVGDGT

-129 NGAALTP
+129 NGTTLTP

-361 TGKPSTYPPSEHTH
+361 TGKPSTYTPSAHTQA
-375 DINALINTLGIG
+375 ISTITGLQAALDSKAVNSDMTGATADANG
-387 TATPTDTD
+387 THGLVPAPAKGNQGQFLRGDGKWATPTDTK
-395 YYICQTAGGGTSDLT
+395 YGA
-410 YARRSTSSMWNYIK
+410 ATSSAAGLMSATDKAKLDGIANNANNYSHPTTSGNKHIPSGGSAGQILRWSADGTAVWGSDNNTTYSKFK
-424 GKADTIYQP
+424 G
-433 KGSYAT
+433 AT
-439 SDHTHTY
+439 SDAAGGDGLVPAPAKGAQGQFLRGDGTWATPTDHTY
-446 IIDCGNNASKTTLAY
+446 STMTGASSSADGASGLVPKPTAGSQSKFLRGDGTWAIPTDNNNAVTNTLNTTTKAY
-461 SKAGLGYS
+461 ITG
-469 EYTWLAAW
+469 T
-477 NGYEL
+477 
-482 RAVNKNQFATS
+482 TS
-493 GHTHSQY
+493 A
-500 YDSTISRTTNTVLAA
+500 TTNTGGQIFDTGVYLDTTAGTLTA
-515 PNGSNGGAT
+515 TTFKGALSGNSSSATKLSTSRNFSITGGAT
-524 FRALM
+524 
-529 EEDLPRHN
+529 
-537 NPYYWEFIGTSGQ
+537 
-550 DGYIK
+550 
-555 IMTIKPTVAYQN
+555 
-567 QPMTFLFGQRGV
+567 
-579 VSVCRLSIE
+579 
-588 FTNAGS
+588 
-594 ASTTEV
+594 
-600 NSFTVAGAGM
+600 AGAVSFSGT
-610 NFYIVKSSAGVFDVY
+610 GDVA
-625 VKKIDKYDSIV
+625 
-636 LYGYWK
+636 L
-642 SSFMDST
+642 
-649 TITFSDTQI
+649 
-658 TSVPSGYVQAGW
+658 
-670 GETVNRS
+670 
-677 AVSNRTDNSIIVQ
+677 
-690 LNGGS
+690 
-695 TEGTNKF
+695 
-702 TFNGSAAKTINITP
+702 
-716 SAIGASAV
+716 
-724 GHSHGVLEDPTKS
+724 
-737 GANTTNFV
+737 
-745 SLSYYAKELDDST
+745 
-758 SDYVAVWNKKGN
+758 
-770 QIGTQSKSAFVLA
+770 
-783 SRTYNVTSGTIY
+783 NVTALDAMKLNVASGN
-795 LPWDDTSA
+795 
-803 RAKLPTIETLTRWNG
+803 TLIFDGGG
-818 AYDKNGGSVLA
+818 AA
-829 YCNQGAFA
+829 
-837 NGATCN
+837 
-843 ITYGTSAPTGSGKKG
+843 
-858 DIYIQIS
+858 

>member
-81 HANKTTLD
+81 HTNKTTLD

-129 NGAALTP
+129 NGTALTP

-324 TATNKM
+324 TATSKM

-361 TGKPSTYPPSEHTH
+361 TGKPSTYTPSAHTQA
-375 DINALINTLGIG
+375 ISTITGLQAALDSKAANSDMTGATADANG
-387 TATPTDTD
+387 THGLVPAPAKGNQGQFLRGDGKWATPTDTK
-395 YYICQTAGGGTSDLT
+395 YGA
-410 YARRSTSSMWNYIK
+410 ATSSAAGLMSATDKAKLDGIANNANNYSHPTTSGNKHIPTGGSAGQILRWSADGTAVWGSDNNTTYSKFK
-424 GKADTIYQP
+424 G
-433 KGSYAT
+433 AT
-439 SDHTHTY
+439 SDAAGGDGLVPAPAKGAQGQFLRGDGTWATPTDHTY
-446 IIDCGNNASKTTLAY
+446 STMTGASSSADGASGLVPKPAAGSQSKFLRGDGTWAIPTDNNNAVTNTLNTTTKAY
-461 SKAGLGYS
+461 ITG
-469 EYTWLAAW
+469 T
-477 NGYEL
+477 
-482 RAVNKNQFATS
+482 TS
-493 GHTHSQY
+493 A
-500 YDSTISRTTNTVLAA
+500 TTNTGGQIFDTGVYLDTTAGTLTA
-515 PNGSNGGAT
+515 TTFKGALSGNSSSATKLSTSRNFSITGGAT
-524 FRALM
+524 
-529 EEDLPRHN
+529 
-537 NPYYWEFIGTSGQ
+537 
-550 DGYIK
+550 
-555 IMTIKPTVAYQN
+555 
-567 QPMTFLFGQRGV
+567 
-579 VSVCRLSIE
+579 
-588 FTNAGS
+588 
-594 ASTTEV
+594 
-600 NSFTVAGAGM
+600 AGAVSFSGT
-610 NFYIVKSSAGVFDVY
+610 GDVA
-625 VKKIDKYDSIV
+625 
-636 LYGYWK
+636 L
-642 SSFMDST
+642 
-649 TITFSDTQI
+649 
-658 TSVPSGYVQAGW
+658 
-670 GETVNRS
+670 
-677 AVSNRTDNSIIVQ
+677 
-690 LNGGS
+690 
-695 TEGTNKF
+695 
-702 TFNGSAAKTINITP
+702 
-716 SAIGASAV
+716 
-724 GHSHGVLEDPTKS
+724 
-737 GANTTNFV
+737 
-745 SLSYYAKELDDST
+745 
-758 SDYVAVWNKKGN
+758 
-770 QIGTQSKSAFVLA
+770 
-783 SRTYNVTSGTIY
+783 NVTALDAMKLNVASGN
-795 LPWDDTSA
+795 
-803 RAKLPTIETLTRWNG
+803 TLIFDGGG
-818 AYDKNGGSVLA
+818 AA
-829 YCNQGAFA
+829 
-837 NGATCN
+837 
-843 ITYGTSAPTGSGKKG
+843 
-858 DIYIQIS
+858 

>member
-68 TAITNAVNAAKHS
+68 TAITNAVNVAKHS

-129 NGAALTP
+129 NGTALTP

-361 TGKPSTYPPSEHTH
+361 TGKPSTYTPSAHTQA
-375 DINALINTLGIG
+375 ISTITGLQAALDSKAVNSDMTGATADANG
-387 TATPTDTD
+387 THGLVPAPAKGNQGQFLRGDGKWATPTDTKYGAATSSAAGLMSATD
-395 YYICQTAGGGTSDLT
+395 KAKLDGIANNANNYSHPTTSGNKHIPAGGSAGQILRWSADGTAVWGSDNNTT
-410 YARRSTSSMWNYIK
+410 YSKFK
-424 GKADTIYQP
+424 G
-433 KGSYAT
+433 AT
-439 SDHTHTY
+439 SDAAGGDGLVPAPAKGAQGQFLRGDGTWATPTDHTY
-446 IIDCGNNASKTTLAY
+446 STMTGASSSADGASGLVPKPTAGSQSKFLRGDGTWAIPTDNNNAVTNTLNTTTKAY
-461 SKAGLGYS
+461 ITG
-469 EYTWLAAW
+469 T
-477 NGYEL
+477 
-482 RAVNKNQFATS
+482 TS
-493 GHTHSQY
+493 A
-500 YDSTISRTTNTVLAA
+500 TTNTGGQIFDTGVYLDTTAGTLTA
-515 PNGSNGGAT
+515 TTFKGALSGNSSSATKLSTSRNFSITGGAT
-524 FRALM
+524 
-529 EEDLPRHN
+529 
-537 NPYYWEFIGTSGQ
+537 
-550 DGYIK
+550 
-555 IMTIKPTVAYQN
+555 
-567 QPMTFLFGQRGV
+567 
-579 VSVCRLSIE
+579 
-588 FTNAGS
+588 
-594 ASTTEV
+594 
-600 NSFTVAGAGM
+600 AGAVSFSGT
-610 NFYIVKSSAGVFDVY
+610 GDVA
-625 VKKIDKYDSIV
+625 
-636 LYGYWK
+636 L
-642 SSFMDST
+642 
-649 TITFSDTQI
+649 
-658 TSVPSGYVQAGW
+658 
-670 GETVNRS
+670 
-677 AVSNRTDNSIIVQ
+677 
-690 LNGGS
+690 
-695 TEGTNKF
+695 
-702 TFNGSAAKTINITP
+702 
-716 SAIGASAV
+716 
-724 GHSHGVLEDPTKS
+724 
-737 GANTTNFV
+737 
-745 SLSYYAKELDDST
+745 
-758 SDYVAVWNKKGN
+758 
-770 QIGTQSKSAFVLA
+770 
-783 SRTYNVTSGTIY
+783 NVTALDAMKLNVASGN
-795 LPWDDTSA
+795 
-803 RAKLPTIETLTRWNG
+803 TLIFDGGG
-818 AYDKNGGSVLA
+818 AA
-829 YCNQGAFA
+829 
-837 NGATCN
+837 
-843 ITYGTSAPTGSGKKG
+843 
-858 DIYIQIS
+858 